1 MDKKVVGEKI
11 VEDIINRYIL
21 SDEFKMDAMHYVYKR
36 IFDEYNSLMAKCGYY
51 FELNAFNGEGSLKP
65 DVAEKFQTE
74 MGTYSNERK
83 MFRQIFERVF
93 GYSPEYNE
101 TIPIE
106 SNIIFGKDKKQV
118 LHG

>member
-1 MDKKVVGEKI
+1 MDKKIVGEKI

-36 IFDEYNSLMAKCGYY
+36 IFDEYNSLMANCGHY
-51 FELNAFNGEGSLKP
+51 FEFNAFDETGMVKP
-65 DVAEKFQTE
+65 EVAEKFQVE
-74 MGTYSNERK
+74 MGEYSNERK

-93 GYSPEYNE
+93 GYSPEYND

-106 SNIIFGKDKKQV
+106 TNILLRKDKKQT

>member
-36 IFDEYNSLMAKCGYY
+36 IFDEYNSLIAECGHY
-51 FELNAFNGEGSLKP
+51 FEHNGFNEFDSVKP
-65 DVAEKFQTE
+65 EVAKKFQDDME
-74 MGTYSNERK
+74 PLISERE
-83 MFRQIFERVF
+83 MFRKIFERVF
-93 GYSPEYNE
+93 GYSPEYND

-106 SNIIFGKDKKQV
+106 TNILLGKDKKHT
-118 LHG
+118 LNG

>member
-1 MDKKVVGEKI
+1 MDKKSIGEKI

-21 SDEFKMDAMHYVYKR
+21 SDDFKMDAMHYVYKK
-36 IFDEYNSLMAKCGYY
+36 IFDEYNSLMAECGHY
-51 FELNAFNGEGSLKP
+51 FEFNAFNEAGIIKP
-65 DVAEKFQTE
+65 EVAEKFQAE
-74 MGTYSNERK
+74 MGEYSNECK

-93 GYSPEYNE
+93 GYSPEYND

-106 SNIIFGKDKKQV
+106 TNILLGNDKKQT

>member
-1 MDKKVVGEKI
+1 MDKKSIGEKI

-36 IFDEYNSLMAKCGYY
+36 IFDEYNNLMANCGHY
-51 FELNAFNGEGSLKP
+51 FEFNAFDEGVIVKP
-65 DVAEKFQTE
+65 EVADKFQAE
-74 MGTYSNERK
+74 MVEYSNERK

-93 GYSPEYNE
+93 GYSPEYND

-106 SNIIFGKDKKQV
+106 TNIILGKDKKQT